1 MKFSKLIAAI
11 VVCFGCFSASASQPY
26 LFKFL
31 FKGVCYQKDGS
42 GNLVPTTIT
51 DQTLLQDRAAA
62 GGLDPNT
69 LSIVYHLGAD
79 TRGDMIEI
87 IRTSDT
93 SKLATEFGFWFG
105 DDTTLGRMAV
115 TNNAGTEIRR
125 VDQVFTLENS
135 TYTWSNNHGVG
146 SAVTGKRLIT
156 DSLGNQHWVFDG
168 RMEWMVNAPTGVK
181 ICSGTFTASQPMN

>member
-1 MKFSKLIAAI
+1 MKFCKLTAA
-11 VVCFGCFSASASQPY
+11 VFVCSCCFSAAAAQPY

-31 FKGVCYQKDGS
+31 FKGVCYQKDAS
-42 GNLVPTTIT
+42 GNLVVTNIT

-69 LSIVYHLGAD
+69 LAIAYHLGGDPKGD
-79 TRGDMIEI
+79 TIEI
-87 IRTSDT
+87 IRTSDNA
-93 SKLATEFGFWFG
+93 KLAFEFGFWFG
-105 DDTTLGRMAV
+105 DDTSLGRLAV

-135 TYTWSNNHGVG
+135 TYTWSNGHGVG
-146 SAVTGKRLIT
+146 SAVTGKRFIT

-168 RMEWMVNAPTGVK
+168 RMEWMVNAPSGVK
-181 ICSGTFTASQPMN
+181 ICSGTWSASQPMN